1 MSMIFKK
8 LFILFAAVNM
18 TLLLSGSIAS
28 AELRLSLKPDPITAE
43 TTSAVVIEVSSM
55 RLDISVIYPDALRKT
70 DGNTVLDDLFEGTE
84 TYDLSTA
91 KQTLVQHYSLGLA
104 ADNGALFAPSKDGPK
119 LLTEVDLYA
128 TIKGISESDYLGGA
142 WKADQGGGPP
152 LGPPPEI
159 VFVVEVDLPTAK
171 AVIRAMDPVY
181 EALEVRFLSDA
192 NLTNTLDLVEYQGEA
207 IEWMTTALR
216 ASRMLDGKRASGGAF
231 SEIALTPQSK
241 SALGWM
247 YGAAL
252 ELASRDTAAAEG
264 RPLAGCMFSPAH
276 RMTRLDGEGDN
287 PIERVYG
294 DLITDPVLYNSAT
307 PLRVGVNWRGA
318 GNTVAGWL
326 LWADRDSAAETVK
339 KWAQKSSTDFTYSID
354 YLTAIVSTRIDP
366 AVIDIYDCAAALR
379 NRGEKMVSASIF
391 ERRIAYRRM
400 NAELARIGE
409 YAPKFFSAAETV
421 THVLG
426 IGSVDALG
434 ITDVSPFTSVIS
446 GFDDPFL
453 DEMCTGLS
461 RDISILPGTRA
472 QEILRQINFEL
483 YASVNLP
490 VHRRLRDVPAG
501 ASVFALPDPVTGK
514 PIDRDLHPSFAQMAQ
529 SALPHDLRMVIAE
542 QSFIEERLP
551 DLVDLSS
558 DEGKKVGDELDRAQS
573 ALFCLQL
580 EGVFKSQEVNDHL
593 ERVTHTAE
601 FMAAAVREG
610 IIAKED
616 ANFGNYLWRVA
627 TGSAMVMV
635 IHGADEA
642 TYLRYLIEFVEAEKQ
657 KGLEKSLEELTPQKK
672 EELREPL
679 KMDLGSLGRSLLG
692 FRRGAEILLAEDFA
706 DTEFWGCQNGFVS
719 RSPLDVPGTLAQRE
733 QAVVNTGGMVLV
745 LAYELGPDG
754 ALDADAAPAAN
765 DPANCQAFNTRR
777 ARFEQAVSANP
788 MLPANA
794 EASVDQP
801 LIVMER
807 AIAMRKA
814 VGRLE
819 PFIRS
824 LSPLTG
830 VDRIVAQIE
839 DAYGTAARFERHVA
853 LLNILGGAQPAPIES
868 LGLTLEKLKELDER
882 YQDLFEPKGIEL
894 GGDAAKPDAYS
905 DFFYDTAR
913 PTEIKDFAAEMA
925 DAFAPLEE
933 AWKENTSV
941 FTPPTLAA
949 GRFPVQPFF
958 PDGRAI
964 SLSAGSGLDVGSL
977 SGLGLPGE
985 LGVNLVADARN
996 RVSADIILRNPS
1008 ARAPA
1013 ALGATGGCVTPA
1025 FESDGA
1031 SATVVGCAN
1040 VSELR
1045 DEDTLA
1051 ESDVQR
1057 LGIRILDIE
1066 MGSDCAASALESCTL
1081 QYADMQADR
1090 ALVDNGSFQTAL
1102 DRLGVPQFVSFTPTR
1117 LDALTVSSDL
1127 QDISVKGTLTVAG
1140 LRMEPGTTVVHLR
1153 KEGNW
1158 ANFNAAFIEAATD
1171 TMEKQLA
1178 AKFAE
1183 AQSFLSS
1190 LRFPEDASDSYFR
1203 FGPDIGEDGKD
1214 GIELSLDWDQAK
1226 FDMRIVYALQA
1237 RGTFETPWEDA
1248 LALRAGVELV
1258 LGPEGMERQRVVF
1271 SAPDEDDVMERIAAL
1286 PIFDR
1291 IREASGGVVSVT
1303 PEIIRGDVKLRVAAR
1318 LDTARCPVEFA
1329 FSVGLDLDGL
1339 EDAFANVGDTLT
1351 DQAASCAVGEL
1362 TTEINSLVADQTV
1375 DILGVPFAITVDG
1388 DTAFAAA
1395 MEQQLP
1401 LVFTVQETA
1410 LASDGALG
1418 ACEALGTEREVKGIR
1433 FSPDPLK
1440 FDFRDMEKTGQT
1452 RLGTMVRCRIERTV
1466 PEGLRKY
1473 FELKNVAVGQNLLAA
1488 DIVLK
1493 NLPYLGTMALPRQN
1507 FSSMDADIGQLL
1519 EEALG
1524 AAASQKLGAE
1534 IYTHL
1539 GGDEGTDLAGI
1550 GRVKLVKDT
1559 VAVDLF
1565 SDDPKVTATAE
1576 IIVSDIPFKADLE
1589 IAFARGADAL
1599 RVTIDE
1605 DAALEAAFAGVIG
1618 KVLEFVPEDTI
1629 KISNPRFGRLDDH
1642 GRVWG
1647 FVFGLKATIPT
1658 EPGLVVGA
1666 SRITISEDGVSLGD
1680 KITGGAS
1687 VPIPMGP
1694 VALSKVLVTLYTGE
1708 DGRQSGVEV
1717 GADITAFDA
1726 TLSHL
1731 VKLRALLDLREID
1744 KPKFTATGDLIVLN
1758 TLEVFEAEGTL
1769 DLSLFRVTMDASTTE
1784 LLQDII
1790 DYQSKLDADGSE
1802 ERFLASSGLSVL
1814 GIDLNRQE
1822 LVFCVKECG
1831 DDSGREHIA
1840 QLIVM
1845 KNFLI
1850 GKGNVNAVTDLDFRD
1865 PKLGAGVEL
1874 DLFGWSPGRAKFSAD
1889 LRRVLVGLRFLGF
1902 DLQARTPSI
1911 KTMTPQLLID
1921 MLKSLFD
1928 LSLEDLLKIKPNN
1941 ISIAVMSGDGSTQT
1955 VHDGNAEDGE
1965 GEAAQESDGTG
1976 AEVEI
1981 PGDETGAPPGTENEE
1996 GLPPEGENGGAPP
2009 RTPWGQTAKANI
2021 CIKRIGTPG
2030 RRTLTDPDANARYHI
2045 WSWLGRG
2052 TRPQPFNYIQA
2063 PSDAHP
2069 WWRLYTQEA
2078 ILALCDREIAELRE
2092 TVVGTNQL
2100 WRRTPPC
2107 RDGAPAG
2114 FTFQNVAPVTPQT
2127 DRSAGLDGLINLHS
2141 QVACVRDNGWNDDI
2155 WASWFFDQ
2163 DGDRNGGVPTY
2174 LVVPRCPWGDWLAE
2188 AGSVSQQAA
2197 NVCAQ
2202 GVLRIPANEVAP
2214 ALGAKDL
2221 IHADDLY
2228 RLNVTHVRPWAEGR
2242 RPAVFKPVPSFGMHA
2257 VTVNGQSYTARLHRE
2272 VEDSRTLAWHFLLR
2286 HSWTRDDGRT
2296 YTEVVP
2302 LVLGD
2307 SDELRAFVDRPAVMT
2322 RILQLWL
2329 EQGRRPQV
2337 VAQQGNDFVVL
2348 ASQSDKDRR
2357 DERETLNWLWQPGA
2371 DAPLESRLVSMP
2383 LQLPVPGSVH
2393 ALSSGPGLAKRGLLE
2408 GLWPDVQALP
2418 ADAEAWRLLLG
2429 LNAGTRSQT
2438 MAFLETGEV
2447 ADPRVRIILNGADP
2461 KLRSAADLWN
2471 AGRVSAV
2478 LGERELSAEERRR
2491 CTTVKAIGES
2501 LSAYREPALAPSA
2514 YRRMVEMALTA
2525 PGQYN
2530 RAPQNLRDLPEPLV
2544 ALPLDSC

>member
-1 MSMIFKK
+1 M
-8 LFILFAAVNM
+8 
-18 TLLLSGSIAS
+18 AS

-43 TTSAVVIEVSSM
+43 TTSAMVIEISSM
-55 RLDISVIYPDALRKT
+55 RLDISVIHPDALRKT
-70 DGNTVLDDLFEGTE
+70 DGDTVLDDLLTGTE
-84 TYDLSTA
+84 TYDLSSA
-91 KQTLVQHYSLGLA
+91 KQTVVHHYSLGLA
-104 ADNGALFAPSKDGPK
+104 ADDGRLLAASKDGPK
-119 LLTEVDLYA
+119 LLTDVDLFS

-159 VFVVEVDLPTAK
+159 IFVVELDLPTAK

-181 EALEVRFLSDA
+181 DELDTGF
-192 NLTNTLDLVEYQGEA
+192 LTNTLDLVEYQGKA

-216 ASRMLDGKRASGGAF
+216 ASRMLDGKRASNGPF
-231 SEIALTPQSK
+231 SEVALTPQSM

-252 ELASRDTAAAEG
+252 ELASRETAAAEA
-264 RPLAGCMFSPAH
+264 RPLAGCKFSAAH
-276 RMTRLDGEGDN
+276 RMRRLDGESDN
-287 PIERVYG
+287 PIERAYG

-307 PLRVGVNWRGA
+307 LLKTAVEYREL
-318 GNTVAGWL
+318 GNVFGRLL
-326 LWADRDSAAETVK
+326 LWQNREAAAGFA
-339 KWAQKSSTDFTYSID
+339 KWLVVNGKTDFAHSID
-354 YLTAIVSTRIDP
+354 YLTAVVATRIDP
-366 AVIDIYDCAAALR
+366 AVIDIYDCAAILR
-379 NRGEKMVSASIF
+379 NRGERMVSATIF

-400 NAELARIGE
+400 NAELARFGE
-409 YAPKFFSAAETV
+409 AAPKFFSAAETV
-421 THVLG
+421 THLLG

-434 ITDVSPFTSVIS
+434 ITDVSPFTTVIS
-446 GFDDPFL
+446 GFDDEFL
-453 DEMCTGLS
+453 NEMCTELS
-461 RDISILPGTRA
+461 RDVSILPSSRA

-490 VHRRLRDVPAG
+490 VHRRLREVPSG

-514 PIDRDLHPSFAQMAQ
+514 PIDSDLHPSFAQMAQ
-529 SALPHDLRMVIAE
+529 NALPHDLRMVIAE

-551 DLVDLSS
+551 DLVDLKS
-558 DEGKKVGDELDRAQS
+558 DEGRKIGEELDRAQS

-580 EGVFKSQEVNDHL
+580 ERVFKSQEVNDHL
-593 ERVTHTAE
+593 DRVKRTAE
-601 FMAAAVREG
+601 LMAAAVREE
-610 IIAKED
+610 IIAKEN
-616 ANFGNYLWRVA
+616 AKFGNYLWRVA
-627 TGSAMVMV
+627 TGTAMVMV

-642 TYLRYLIEFVEAEKQ
+642 TYIRYLKEFVEAEKQ
-657 KGLEKSLEELTPQKK
+657 KGLEKGLEELTPQKK

-679 KMDLGSLGRSLLG
+679 KMNVGSLGPSLVG
-692 FRRGAEILLAEDFA
+692 FRRGTEILLAEDFA
-706 DTEFWGCQNGFVS
+706 ETEFWGCQNGFVS
-719 RSPLDVPGTLAQRE
+719 RSPLDVPGTLTQRE

-754 ALDADAAPAAN
+754 ALDADAAPVAN
-765 DPANCQAFNTRR
+765 DPANCRAFSTRR
-777 ARFEQAVSANP
+777 ARFERAVSALP
-788 MLPANA
+788 MPLPNA
-794 EASVDQP
+794 EASADQP

-824 LSPLTG
+824 QAPLTG

-839 DAYGTAARFERHVA
+839 EVHGTAARFERHVA
-853 LLNILGGAQPAPIES
+853 LLTVLGSDTPAPIEGM
-868 LGLTLEKLKELDER
+868 GLTAEKLTELSKKYAE
-882 YQDLFEPKGIEL
+882 LFEPKGIVL
-894 GGDAAKPDAYS
+894 VGDAAKPGSYS
-905 DFFYDTAR
+905 DFFSDPAR
-913 PTEIKDFAAEMA
+913 PAKI
-925 DAFAPLEE
+925 DAFAIEMAQAFGPLEE
-933 AWKENTSV
+933 AWKENTAV

-949 GRFPVQPFF
+949 GRFPLQPFF
-958 PDGRAI
+958 PDDRAI
-964 SLSAGSGLDVGSL
+964 SLNAGSGLDVGSL
-977 SGLGLPGE
+977 AGLGLPGE
-985 LGVNLVADARN
+985 LGANFVADARN

-1013 ALGATGGCVTPA
+1013 ALGATGGCATPA
-1025 FESDGA
+1025 FESDGK
-1031 SATVVGCAN
+1031 SATEVGCAN

-1045 DEDTLA
+1045 DEDTLV

-1057 LGIRILDIE
+1057 LGIRILE
-1066 MGSDCAASALESCTL
+1066 VSKGSDCADSQLEACALERTDTGS
-1081 QYADMQADR
+1081 DNVF
-1090 ALVDNGSFQTAL
+1090 VDNGAFQRAL

-1117 LDALTVSSDL
+1117 LDPVTVSADL
-1127 QDISVKGTLTVAG
+1127 KDISIRGTLTVAG
-1140 LRMEPGTTVVHLR
+1140 LRMEHGSTTVQLR
-1153 KEGNW
+1153 NRGEW
-1158 ANFNAAFIEAATD
+1158 VNFNAAFVEAATD
-1171 TMEKQLA
+1171 TMEKELA

-1190 LRFPEDASDSYFR
+1190 LRFPADASDSYFR
-1203 FGPDIGEDGKD
+1203 FGPDIDEDGED
-1214 GIELSLDWDQAK
+1214 GIELSLDWEQAK
-1226 FDMRIVYALQA
+1226 FDMRMVYALQA
-1237 RGTFETPWEDA
+1237 RRTLETPWEDA

-1258 LGPEGMERQRVVF
+1258 LGPSGMERQHVVF
-1271 SAPDEDDVMERIAAL
+1271 SAPDEDDVMELIAAL

-1303 PEIIRGDVKLRVAAR
+1303 PEIIRGNVKLRVAAR

-1339 EDAFANVGDTLT
+1339 EDAFANVGDMLA
-1351 DQAASCAVGEL
+1351 DQAANCAVVEL
-1362 TTEINSLVADQTV
+1362 TKGMNSLVADQTV

-1388 DTAFAAA
+1388 DTALAAA

-1418 ACEALGTEREVKGIR
+1418 SCEALGTEREVKGIR

-1440 FDFRDMEKTGQT
+1440 FDFRDMDKAGET

-1493 NLPYLGTMALPRQN
+1493 DLPYLGTMALPRQN

-1519 EEALG
+1519 EEVLG

-1539 GGDEGTDLAGI
+1539 GGNEGTDLAGI

-1576 IIVSDIPFKADLE
+1576 LIVSDIPFKADLE

-1605 DAALEAAFAGVIG
+1605 DATLEAAFAGAIG

-1647 FVFGLKATIPT
+1647 FVFSLKATIPT

-1744 KPKFTATGDLIVLN
+1744 KPKFSATGDLIVLN
-1758 TLEVFEAEGTL
+1758 TLEVFKAKGTL
-1769 DLSLFRVTMDASTTE
+1769 DLSLFRVTMDANTTD

-1790 DYQSKLDADGSE
+1790 DYQSKIDADGSE

-1814 GIDLNRQE
+1814 GIELNRQE

-1874 DLFGWSPGRAKFSAD
+1874 NLFGWSPGRAKFSAD
-1889 LRRVLVGLRFLGF
+1889 VRRVLVGLRFLGF

-1955 VHDGNAEDGE
+1955 VHDGNAVDGE
-1965 GEAAQESDGTG
+1965 SEAAQESDGTG

-1981 PGDETGAPPGTENEE
+1981 PGDQTGTPPSTENED
-1996 GLPPEGENGGAPP
+1996 GLPPESDNGGGAP

-2021 CIKRIGTPG
+2021 CIKSIGTPG
-2030 RRTLTDPDANARYHI
+2030 LRTLTDPDVNARYHI

-2052 TRPQPFNYIQA
+2052 ARPRPFDNIQA
-2063 PSDAHP
+2063 PSDARP
-2069 WWRLYTQEA
+2069 WWRLYTQDA
-2078 ILALCDREIAELRE
+2078 ILALCGQVSAELKE

-2100 WRRTPPC
+2100 WRRTSPC
-2107 RDGAPAG
+2107 AEGRPAG
-2114 FTFQNVAPVTPQT
+2114 YTFQNVAPVSPET

-2141 QVACVRDNGWNDDI
+2141 QVACVRDDGWNDDI

-2163 DGDRNGGVPTY
+2163 DGDGSGGVPTY
-2174 LVVPRCPWGDWLAE
+2174 VVVPRCPWGDWLTE
-2188 AGSVSQQAA
+2188 VSSVSQEAA
-2197 NVCAQ
+2197 SVCAQ
-2202 GVLRIPANEVAP
+2202 GVLRIPASEVAP

-2228 RLNVTHVRPWAEGR
+2228 RVNVTHVRPWAEGR
-2242 RPAVFKPVPSFGMHA
+2242 GTTEFENGPSFDGHD
-2257 VTVNGQSYTARLHRE
+2257 VTVNGQRYAVHLYKE
-2272 VEDSRTLAWHFLLR
+2272 VEDGGARTWHFTLR
-2286 HSWTRDDGRT
+2286 HSWSKDDGRA
-2296 YTEVVP
+2296 YTDVVP
-2302 LVLGD
+2302 LVL
-2307 SDELRAFVDRPAVMT
+2307 SDTDPLTAFVDRPAVMT

-2329 EQGRRPQV
+2329 EQGSRPQV
-2337 VAQQGNDFVVL
+2337 VAQQGNDYVVL
-2348 ASQSDKDRR
+2348 ASQSEDDRAGR
-2357 DERETLNWLWQPGA
+2357 RETFDWLWQAGTS
-2371 DAPLESRLVSMP
+2371 APLESRRVSMS
-2383 LQLPVPGSVH
+2383 LQLPVPGSAH
-2393 ALSSGPGLAKRGLLE
+2393 ILSPGPGRAKRAILD
-2408 GLWPDVQALP
+2408 GLWQDVQALP
-2418 ADAEAWRLLLG
+2418 ANAEAWDLLLG
-2429 LNAGTRSQT
+2429 LNAQTRSQT
-2438 MAFLETGEV
+2438 LAFLETGKV
-2447 ADPRVRIILNGADP
+2447 DNLRVRLILNGADP

-2471 AGRVSAV
+2471 ARRVSAI
-2478 LGERELSAEERRR
+2478 LGAEQLGANEIRR
-2491 CTTVKAIGES
+2491 CTTVQAIGES
-2501 LSAYREPALAPSA
+2501 LSAYRETPLAPSS
-2514 YRRMVEMALTA
+2514 YRRMVKMALTSPA
-2525 PGQYN
+2525 RYN

-2544 ALPLDSC
+2544 ALPLGSC